1 MASNLVPKGTLDRA
15 DAPEDLFINY
25 DKLVDLRIEDP
36 ADKEIINHLNSVI
49 TPYSEFQSRAFI
61 INNEVTDHRKIQ
73 QVALEVRAR
82 IMGTGDSHYRIKK
95 ADIEKRK
102 LERKLA
108 TETDELERELLQL
121 EIDKTEFDI
130 ENTKLLQYQTQL
142 EIKKLLN
149 LLKEIV
155 PENTLEVLKHYKD
168 NWEEKEEEYWTK
180 RFGKQAM
187 MDILMSGKI
196 QSGNLDSIIGM
207 PQDAQRKVIGY
218 ALLQT
223 QKLEKGITQ
232 IAEAVRNVLI
242 SQENTETPY
251 EIPNI
256 TGITGEYGGSVN
268 PVTETLLEGMN
279 RVKDSVAD
287 PAAPQLR
294 NT

>member
-1 MASNLVPKGTLDRA
+1 MPSNLVPKGTLNRA
-15 DAPEDLFINY
+15 DAPEDLFINF
-25 DKLVDLRIEDP
+25 DKLVDLKLEDEG
-36 ADKEIINHLNSVI
+36 DKEIIRHLNSVI

-73 QVALEVRAR
+73 QVALEVKAR

-102 LERKLA
+102 LQRKLES
-108 TETDELERELLQL
+108 ETDDLERELIQL
-121 EIDKTEFDI
+121 EIDKTDFDI

-168 NWEEKEEEYWTK
+168 DWEEKEEDYWTK
-180 RFGKQAM
+180 RFGRQAM
-187 MDILMSGKI
+187 MDVMMTGKI

-207 PQDAQRKVIGY
+207 PQEAQRKVVGY

-223 QKLEKGITQ
+223 QKLEKGIAQ
-232 IAEAVRNVLI
+232 IAEAVRNVLVE
-242 SQENTETPY
+242 QEKKETPY

-256 TGITGEYGGSVN
+256 TGITGVYGGNVDN
-268 PVTETLLEGMN
+268 ATTNLVEGMES
-279 RVKDSVAD
+279 VKDSVTD
-287 PAAPQLR
+287 SAAPRLR